1 MRLPSDFLAL
11 LFVLDLLSNFQCVT
25 LWTRPLIK
33 NKKKKKKEQTE
44 AMALAKKEKWA
55 KKLLLK

>member
-33 NKKKKKKEQTE
+33 NKKKKEQTE